1 MGLDQNAFAVSE
13 IGEKIE
19 LSYWRKHPNLQGWM
33 EELWRSKGCPNANEQ
48 DPDTFN
54 CVDVELT
61 AEDVDNFEKDMLS
74 GSLPETVGFFFGSN
88 SDDHYRN
95 EDIDFV
101 VKAREQFKK
110 GNKVF
115 YSSWW

>member
-1 MGLDQNAFAVSE
+1 MGLDQNAFAVTKN
-13 IGEKIE
+13 GEKVE

-33 EELWRSKGCPNANEQ
+33 EQLYISKGGTEE
-48 DPDTFN
+48 FN

-61 AEDVDNFEKDMLS
+61 SEDLDNFEKDMLS
-74 GSLPETVGFFFGSN
+74 GSLPETTGFFYGSN
-88 SDDHYRN
+88 SDEHYKN
-95 EDIDFV
+95 EDIDFI
-101 VKAREQFKK
+101 VKARAELEK